1 MAGPRHRHVAPALD
15 RALPLRTL
23 LDTPILDG
31 ASLVAGASGID
42 RMVDRLNI
50 MEVPDIL
57 PWVKPREFLLTT
69 AYPLRE
75 HPEGLADLVADLD
88 DAGLSAI
95 GVKLGRYVDE
105 LPARMLEVADD
116 RGFPIVLLP
125 TGVAFDEIFNEILT
139 SILNRQAAQL
149 ERAERIHRAFLQL
162 VLEGDGLP
170 AIVANL
176 AELTDGPTAIVA
188 RDGRVLASSRCQEV
202 AGWHDVPGRLDL
214 GDDHVRIGPDEVPA
228 RAVPITAGPRLH
240 GHVLAMA
247 GDRTLTADLQA
258 LESAATI
265 AALAM
270 TMRAEVQA
278 IEDKYRSDLVHDL
291 LSGRALDHGDA
302 VDRARSFGWDLER
315 RLIAVVVQLD
325 VPSEPVVPD
334 EVRRRPPLIAK
345 LRDPVLA
352 RDPGAAVVRFSDE
365 VVVLTGAFPPDE
377 GGREAATAFVR
388 SLVDAVADRDGA
400 TASAGVSR
408 PVEALADVPV
418 AYDQAATALRI
429 GRRVNGDGAAA
440 HFDDLG
446 VHRVLSL
453 IPDGTELQGFA
464 ADTLGELMGDD
475 DDAADLR
482 RTLHVL
488 LECNVNV
495 AEAARRLYVHY
506 NTLRY
511 RIEKLERIVGP
522 FTRDARVRLD
532 VHVALLIRQMHR
544 VDTGSGPG
552 TPHRPGSLQ
561 R

>member
-1 MAGPRHRHVAPALD
+1 MAWEVVVAGTRHRHVAPALD

-23 LDTPILDG
+23 LDTPILEG
-31 ASLVAGASGID
+31 ASLVAGAAGID
-42 RMVDRLNI
+42 RMVDRLNV

-105 LPARMLEVADD
+105 LPARMLEVADE

-170 AIVANL
+170 AIAANL
-176 AELTDGPTAIVA
+176 ADLTDGPAAIVD
-188 RDGRVLASSRCQEV
+188 RDGRVLAASRCDEV
-202 AGWHDVPGRLDL
+202 AGWTSTPDRLDL
-214 GDDHVRIGPDEVPA
+214 RGDGHVRVGHADVPA
-228 RAVPITAGPRLH
+228 VVVPVTAGPRLH
-240 GHVLAMA
+240 GHVVALAGGRTVT
-247 GDRTLTADLQA
+247 GDLAA
-258 LESAATI
+258 LESAATV

-278 IEDKYRSDLVHDL
+278 IEDKYQSDLVHDL
-291 LSGRALDHGDA
+291 LSGRALDHGDV

-315 RLIAVVVQLD
+315 RLIAVVVQFD
-325 VPSEPVVPD
+325 VPTEPVVPD
-334 EVRRRPPLIAK
+334 PVRRRRPLIGQV
-345 LRDPVLA
+345 RQPVQA

-365 VVVLTGAFPPDE
+365 VVVLTGAFAPDD

-388 SLVDAVADRDGA
+388 SLVDAVPDRDGA

-408 PVEALADVPV
+408 PVDDLADVPV

-429 GRRVNGDGAAA
+429 GRRVHGDGATA

-453 IPDGTELQGFA
+453 IPDGHELQHFA
-464 ADTLGELMGDD
+464 ADTLGALAGDD
-475 DDAADLR
+475 EDAVELR
-482 RTLHVL
+482 RTLRVL
-488 LECNVNV
+488 LESNVNV

-522 FTRDARVRLD
+522 FTHDARVRLD

-544 VDTGSGPG
+544 VETSAGPG
-552 TPHRPGSLQ
+552 
-561 R
+561 